1 MKFEHERI
9 DSSPPCG
16 RLFVCQPVD
25 LTGNGRPDLIVGG
38 AGSETLP
45 ILGVE
50 GVPLVGRPFRRLEDD
65 LFWYENP
72 GWERHVISSRSDL
85 NVNGNALGDI
95 TGNGR
100 LDLLVGQ
107 ALGDRDI
114 YWFEQPADPREPW
127 TEHLIGGE
135 FEKYHDLAFGD
146 VDNDGEPE
154 VVGASQRSEVVFYY
168 DVPDDPYQSPWPSE
182 CLHVIDRGRHVEGLE
197 IVDID
202 GDGRNELIAGTS
214 VYRCDEAVAAAAEST
229 AATDGGQRSSVEIER
244 TGEPDGGPDARSNGD
259 RALTD
264 GWRREDIAVGWEW
277 TRVAV
282 GDIDDDGDFE
292 VVFTEGDL
300 PELGD
305 RMGRVGWFDPPEW
318 TAHILRDDLHCPH
331 SVQLADFDDTGRL
344 DIYVAEMGLDHHDD
358 EAKHLVFR
366 NLGEGHFE
374 ETVVA
379 SGIPTHEAKA
389 VDVDGDGRIDIVGK
403 SYEPNT
409 HVDVWY
415 NGA

>member
-9 DSSPPCG
+9 DPSPPCG

-25 LTGNGRPDLIVGG
+25 LTDNGRPDLIVGG

-45 ILGVE
+45 VIGVE
-50 GVPLVGRPFRRLEDD
+50 GVPLIGRLFRRFEDD

-72 GWERHVISSRSDL
+72 GWERHTISSRSDL

-95 TGNGR
+95 NGNGR

-107 ALGDRDI
+107 ALGGRDI
-114 YWFEQPADPREPW
+114 YWFEQPTDPRKPW
-127 TEHLIGGE
+127 TEHLIGSE

-146 VDNDGEPE
+146 VDNDGESE

-168 DVPDDPYQSPWPSE
+168 DVPEDPYQSPWPSE

-214 VYRCDEAVAAAAEST
+214 VYRRGEVAEHPSEST
-229 AATDGGQRSSVEIER
+229 ATVESDGGQRETVGSEQ
-244 TGEPDGGPDARSNGD
+244 RS
-259 RALTD
+259 LTD

-277 TRVAV
+277 TRTAV
-282 GDIDDDGDFE
+282 GDIDGDGDLE

-331 SVQLADFDDTGRL
+331 SVQLADFDDNGRL
-344 DIYVAEMGLDHHDD
+344 DIYVAEMGLGEHDD
-358 EAKHLVFR
+358 EAKHFVFR
-366 NLGEGHFE
+366 NLGDGRFE
-374 ETVVA
+374 ETVVET
-379 SGIPTHEAKA
+379 GVPTHEAKA
-389 VDVDGDGRIDIVGK
+389 VDVDGDGTVDIVGK

-415 NGA
+415 NRA